1 MKIFHG
7 ELQLLSILSS
17 KNSFFFTLRSPSRQ
31 EHTGTHTNYTT
42 HTDTSTANTSAMH
55 IELGVAVNFVVSHL
69 YNRLPRRRVNLFAD
83 ELENGLREKFKGH
96 WHVDDACKGSAYR
109 CIRVSGD
116 NMDHAVSLAIQLSGL
131 DVGEVMQI
139 IPAELTLWIDPKEV
153 TYRTGESSYMKL
165 LYSARNQP
173 LDNDAM
179 LGGVN
184 APMGANCSPSSLDD
198 IDRELGLPRDTFVSL
213 AMAGHGG
220 LPSGGGCGGGGGGG
234 QNTFQ
239 PIDIAGGASSTG
251 NSLRV
256 SPISPASTS
265 SAAGGGGG
273 SSPATFTAAMF
284 AQTKFGSTKLKSNK
298 KQCPTDISVSHQ
310 RVEDTQDDSPWRKM
324 LLAN

>member
-1 MKIFHG
+1 
-7 ELQLLSILSS
+7 
-17 KNSFFFTLRSPSRQ
+17 
-31 EHTGTHTNYTT
+31 
-42 HTDTSTANTSAMH
+42 MH
-55 IELGVAVNFVVSHL
+55 IELGIAVNFIVSHL

-83 ELENGLREKFKGH
+83 ELENGLKNKFKGH

-116 NMDHAVSLAIQLSGL
+116 KMDQAVSVAIQLSGL
-131 DVGEVMQI
+131 DIGEIMQI

-153 TYRTGESSYMKL
+153 TYRTGESGYMKL

-173 LDNDAM
+173 TDNDNDLERELGIARDTLVPLSHA
-179 LGGVN
+179 LGGVL
-184 APMGANCSPSSLDD
+184 SS
-198 IDRELGLPRDTFVSL
+198 
-213 AMAGHGG
+213 
-220 LPSGGGCGGGGGGG
+220 

-239 PIDIAGGASSTG
+239 PIDIAGTNCGGNGGGGGGAGGANSSS

-256 SPISPASTS
+256 SPISPAN
-265 SAAGGGGG
+265 

-298 KQCPTDISVSHQ
+298 KQCPVDINQ
-310 RVEDTQDDSPWRKM
+310 RADEPQDDSPWRKM